1 MKFLC
6 QANQESYLLRLFRGE
21 SILESLQKFCEHHR
35 NIGSGRIQGIGAV
48 SKANLG
54 FFNGIEYITNTFSEN
69 LELLSLTGNIAR
81 DKIVH
86 LHGVFGRADGSCV
99 GGHIMPGCIV
109 SVTCEIQVLVLDPQ
123 VTREEDPQ
131 TKLKLLELPNEIK

>member
-1 MKFLC
+1 MKFLH
-6 QANQESYLLRLFRGE
+6 QSNQESFLLRLFRGE
-21 SILESLQKFCEHHR
+21 DILESLQKFCEHH
-35 NIGSGRIQGIGAV
+35 NIGSGRVQGIGAV
-48 SKANLG
+48 SIAKIG

-69 LELLSLTGNIAR
+69 LELLSLTGNIAL

-99 GGHIMPGCIV
+99 GGHIMPGCVV
-109 SVTCEIQVLVLDPQ
+109 SVTCEIQILVLDPQ

-131 TKLKLLELPNEIK
+131 TKLKLLELPNEIE